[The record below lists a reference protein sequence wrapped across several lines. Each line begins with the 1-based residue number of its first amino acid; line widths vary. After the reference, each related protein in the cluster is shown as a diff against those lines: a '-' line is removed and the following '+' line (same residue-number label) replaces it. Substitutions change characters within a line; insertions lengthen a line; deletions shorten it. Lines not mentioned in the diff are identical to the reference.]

1 MANLK
6 FAFGDEWPWRGLGRG
21 LVWNAGG
28 FRAALTRHPFC
39 KHLWRGY
46 FANANVG
53 FWRAIPFR
61 GHRMDMG
68 TLSFILC
75 RGSARDAEEVI
86 SSQAG
91 DSAYE
96 IPFVCLG

>member
-1 MANLK
+1 MDVGTLSFILCAIFAHFLLNL
-6 FAFGDEWPWRGLGRG
+6 P
-21 LVWNAGG
+21 
-28 FRAALTRHPFC
+28 
-39 KHLWRGY
+39 
-46 FANANVG
+46 
-53 FWRAIPFR
+53 
-61 GHRMDMG
+61 HRMNVE

-91 DSAYE
+91 GSAYG